1 MDRSARLT
9 IGLLL
14 ALVTPLAGGCAT
26 SRHLV
31 ADYPSINPD
40 LTINAVIEN
49 PAGSNAKWEVRP
61 DGKLVW
67 EQRDGKPK
75 TTRYLPWPVN
85 VGMIPRTFLDPEYGG
100 DGEPLDVL
108 VLGPSVERGTVVR
121 AMVIGSIH
129 IREKLHRDDKILA
142 VMAGSA
148 FEEVDDVEQLDDR
161 FPGVKAILTTY
172 YDNFGRPGE
181 RTVEG
186 FGSRAAARWLIA
198 ECNEV
203 YESRSRSEEGL
214 PTWGL
219 TPDPSLLL
227 DGAEPAP

>member
-1 MDRSARLT
+1 MRRPARLAT
-9 IGLLL
+9 VLLL
-14 ALVTPLAGGCAT
+14 AALTGACAS

-31 ADYPSINPD
+31 AGYPSINAD

-49 PAGSNAKWEVRP
+49 PAGTDAKWEVRP
-61 DGKLVW
+61 SGELVW
-67 EQRDGKPK
+67 EQREGRPK

-85 VGMIPRTFLDPEYGG
+85 VGMIPRTFLDPEFAG

-121 AMVIGSIH
+121 AIVIGSIH

-148 FEEVDDVEQLDDR
+148 FEDVEDVEELDER
-161 FPGVKAILTTY
+161 FPGVKDILVTF
-172 YDNFGRPGE
+172 YDHFGRPGE

-198 ECNEV
+198 ECNEI
-203 YESRSRSEEGL
+203 YETRSRSEEGL
-214 PTWGL
+214 PAWGIP
-219 TPDPSLLL
+219 PDPSIVA
-227 DGAEPAP
+227 DGEEAEP